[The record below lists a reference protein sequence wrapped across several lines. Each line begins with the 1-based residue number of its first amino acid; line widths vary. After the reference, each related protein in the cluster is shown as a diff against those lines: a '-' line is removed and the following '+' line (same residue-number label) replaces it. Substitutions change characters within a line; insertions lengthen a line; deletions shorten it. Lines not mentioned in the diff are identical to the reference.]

1 LLSNRSL
8 AYSCHMLRQAMTTL
22 SVDTGLLML
31 LLGE

>member
-1 LLSNRSL
+1 LLSNRGL
-8 AYSCHMLRQAMTTL
+8 AYSWQVLRQAMTTL